1 MTPAARY
8 DRIGRGYSAIRR
20 PDSRIAAAIWA
31 ALGDAAT
38 VVNVGAGAGSYEP
51 SDRKLI
57 AVEPSR
63 VMIAQRPPDAAPAIQ
78 AVVEALPLKDHAVD
92 AAMAVLSLHH
102 WEDVDQGLG
111 ELLRVACQRVVLVT
125 MDVGT
130 LGQFWLIRD
139 YLPETLT
146 AHGGDFPSTT
156 RLLELLPRATVG
168 VIPVPRTA
176 PTASWRRSGDG
187 PKPTSTQAS
196 APPPRPGISWTP
208 RRPPERSINCEAIW
222 PAASGTAAT
231 VVSAVS
237 QSLTSDYGLSALIS
251 AFDGH
256 HWQNRS
262 GLLTSTPAVDRYLAG
277 QGGGQGRRADEG
289 GHR

>member
-102 WEDVDQGLG
+102 WEDVNQGLG

-146 AHGGDFPSTT
+146 AHGGGFPSTT

-168 VIPVPRTA
+168 VIPVPRHCTDGFMAAFWGRPEAYLDPGVRTA
-176 PTASWRRSGDG
+176 TSAWHQLDSETATRALDQLRSDL
-187 PKPTSTQAS
+187 
-196 APPPRPGISWTP
+196 
-208 RRPPERSINCEAIW
+208 
-222 PAASGTAAT
+222 ASG
-231 VVSAVS
+231 
-237 QSLTSDYGLSALIS
+237 QWDRRYGRLRRLPE
-251 AFDGH
+251 FDV
-256 HWQNRS
+256 
-262 GLLTSTPAVDRYLAG
+262 GLRLVC
-277 QGGGQGRRADEG
+277 ADLG
-289 GHR
+289 L